1 MKEKIY
7 NVLVGIICCVYAITT
22 LAFLIFLP
30 KYNLLFKGCWTFFI
44 IFPSLGNLLFQKN
57 KISSAYILLTGILLL
72 LTNQGIMPFIKCF
85 TILVSLGIIIIGINI
100 IKTTLNL
107 NKEKKDTK
115 KTLPLFYTICGST
128 EEVASKTLSEG
139 GEVLAICGS
148 TSINMKDSTFKNKSV
163 IKAKSILG
171 TVELIFPDNVEVIN
185 SAQTYLGESLNY
197 KKDKKSKTKIYVEST
212 SILGSIKIK

>member
-7 NVLVGIICCVYAITT
+7 NVLVGIILCVYAITT

-30 KYNLLFKGCWTFFI
+30 KYNLLFKGWWTFLI

-57 KISSAYILLTGILLL
+57 KVSSAYILLTGILLL

-85 TILVSLGIIIIGINI
+85 TILVCLGIIIIGISI

-107 NKEKKDTK
+107 TKNKKDTK
-115 KTLPLFYTICGST
+115 KTLPLFYTLFGST
-128 EEVASKTLSEG
+128 EEIASRTLSDG
-139 GEVLAICGS
+139 GEVIAICGS
-148 TSINMKDSTFKNKSV
+148 TSINMKDSTFQNNSV
-163 IKAKSILG
+163 IKTKSILG
-171 TVELIFPDNVEVIN
+171 TVELIFPDNVEVIKT
-185 SAQTYLGESLNY
+185 SKTYLGESLNY
-197 KKDKKSKTKIYVEST
+197 KKNKKTKTKVYVEST

>member
-22 LAFLIFLP
+22 LVFLIFLP
-30 KYNLLFKGCWTFFI
+30 KYNLLFKGWWTFFI

-72 LTNQGIMPFIKCF
+72 LTNQGVIPFIKCF
-85 TILVSLGIIIIGINI
+85 TILVNLGIIIIGINI

-128 EEVASKTLSEG
+128 EEIASKTLSEG
-139 GEVLAICGS
+139 GEVIAICGS

-171 TVELIFPDNVEVIN
+171 TVELIFPDNIEVIN

-197 KKDKKSKTKIYVEST
+197 KKDKKSKTKVYVEST

>member
-1 MKEKIY
+1 MLCLCH
-7 NVLVGIICCVYAITT
+7 NNTS
-22 LAFLIFLP
+22 FLNILT
-30 KYNLLFKGCWTFFI
+30 KYNLLFKGWWTFFI

-72 LTNQGIMPFIKCF
+72 LTNQGVMPFIKCF

-128 EEVASKTLSEG
+128 EEIASKTLSEG

-171 TVELIFPDNVEVIN
+171 TVELIFPDNIEVIN

-197 KKDKKSKTKIYVEST
+197 KKDKKSKTKVYVEST

>member
-30 KYNLLFKGCWTFFI
+30 KYNLLFKGWWTFFI

-72 LTNQGIMPFIKCF
+72 LTNQGVMPFIKCF

-128 EEVASKTLSEG
+128 EEIASKTLSEG

-171 TVELIFPDNVEVIN
+171 TVELIFPDNIEVIN

-197 KKDKKSKTKIYVEST
+197 KKDKKSKTKVYVEST

>member
-1 MKEKIY
+1 ML
-7 NVLVGIICCVYAITT
+7 N
-22 LAFLIFLP
+22 
-30 KYNLLFKGCWTFFI
+30 
-44 IFPSLGNLLFQKN
+44 
-57 KISSAYILLTGILLL
+57 LL
-72 LTNQGIMPFIKCF
+72 LTQKHLY
-85 TILVSLGIIIIGINI
+85 TIHTVNISNNGTINTINI
-100 IKTTLNL
+100 P
-107 NKEKKDTK
+107 KKDTK
-115 KTLPLFYTICGST
+115 KSLPLFYTICGST

>member
-30 KYNLLFKGCWTFFI
+30 KYNLLFKGWWTFFI

-72 LTNQGIMPFIKCF
+72 LTNQGVMPFIKCF

-115 KTLPLFYTICGST
+115 KTLPLFYTIVGAT
-128 EEVASKTLSEG
+128 EEFSSTTLKEG
-139 GEVLAICGS
+139 GEVIAICGA
-148 TSINMKDSTFKNKSV
+148 TSIDMSDATFKNKSV
-163 IKAKSILG
+163 IKTKSILG
-171 TVELIFPDNVEVIN
+171 TVELIFPENVEVIMN
-185 SAQTYLGESLNY
+185 NKNFLGETLNY
-197 KKDKKSKTKIYVEST
+197 KKAKKSRTKVYVEST
-212 SILGSIKIK
+212 SILGSTKIK

>member
-1 MKEKIY
+1 
-7 NVLVGIICCVYAITT
+7 
-22 LAFLIFLP
+22 
-30 KYNLLFKGCWTFFI
+30 
-44 IFPSLGNLLFQKN
+44 
-57 KISSAYILLTGILLL
+57 
-72 LTNQGIMPFIKCF
+72 MPFIKCF